1 MFYTDQPICSA
12 RDDLLGRG
20 PFAKRLAHSI
30 LHFDPTDSYA
40 VALQGRWGCGKT
52 SVLNMALEEIRRAA
66 PETGGT
72 PDVIVVRFHPWNFT
86 EPAQLINQFFV
97 TLTNTLKIA
106 DPEKRL
112 QSLGAVIEGYSD
124 AL

>member
-40 VALQGRWGCGKT
+40 VALQGRWGCGKRILIVIDDIDRLPNEQIRLIFQIT
-52 SVLNMALEEIRRAA
+52 VHCRKVSEEHWTR
-66 PETGGT
+66 
-72 PDVIVVRFHPWNFT
+72 
-86 EPAQLINQFFV
+86 
-97 TLTNTLKIA
+97 
-106 DPEKRL
+106 
-112 QSLGAVIEGYSD
+112 S
-124 AL
+124 